1 MPFPRYNSIVKI
13 FRGKKALTMKQ
24 HSIRTVVLAALLAA
38 FTTVA
43 TMIIK
48 FPTPTL
54 GYIHLGDG
62 LVLLCGVLL
71 GPGLGAAAA
80 GIGSMLADVFSGY
93 LSYAPATLVIK
104 ALTACVGG
112 LVFHRLH
119 ASAFRTPVRTILA
132 GIPAE
137 CVMVLGYYLYE
148 AGMMAVSG
156 SALPAALAATAAG
169 VPFNI
174 VQGAAGVIV
183 SVLLLPVLARASGE
197 LDARIR
203 A

>member
-1 MPFPRYNSIVKI
+1 MI
-13 FRGKKALTMKQ
+13 
-24 HSIRTVVLAALLAA
+24 LAALLAA

-43 TMIIK
+43 TMMIK

-71 GPGLGAAAA
+71 GPGMGAAAA
-80 GIGSMLADVFSGY
+80 GIGSMLGRPVSGY
-93 LSYAPATLVIK
+93 AAFAPATLIIK
-104 ALTACVGG
+104 ALTAFVGG
-112 LVFHRLH
+112 WVFHRLH
-119 ASAFRTPVRTILA
+119 ASAFRTPVRTILG

-137 CVMVLGYYLYE
+137 CVMGTRLLLYE
-148 AGMMAVSG
+148 AGMMVVGG
-156 SALPAALAATAAG
+156 SSFAAALSATAAG

-174 VQGAAGVIV
+174 VQGAVGVIL
-183 SVLLLPVLARASGE
+183 SVVLLPVLARASGE

>member
-1 MPFPRYNSIVKI
+1 
-13 FRGKKALTMKQ
+13 MKRNQ
-24 HSIRTVVLAALLAA
+24 TRTVILAALLAA

-48 FPTPTL
+48 IPTPTL

-62 LVLLCGVLL
+62 LVLLCGILL

-80 GIGSMLADVFSGY
+80 GIGSMLADLFSGY
-93 LSYAPATLVIK
+93 AAYAPATFVIK
-104 ALTACVGG
+104 ALTAFAGG
-112 LVFHRLH
+112 WVFHKLH
-119 ASAFRTPVRTILA
+119 TLRTPVRTVLA

-148 AGMMAVSG
+148 AGMLAIGG
-156 SALPAALAATAAG
+156 SSFAAALAATVVG
-169 VPFNI
+169 IPFNL
-174 VQGAAGVIV
+174 VQGVAGVIV
-183 SVLLLPVLARASGE
+183 SLVLLPVLARASGE